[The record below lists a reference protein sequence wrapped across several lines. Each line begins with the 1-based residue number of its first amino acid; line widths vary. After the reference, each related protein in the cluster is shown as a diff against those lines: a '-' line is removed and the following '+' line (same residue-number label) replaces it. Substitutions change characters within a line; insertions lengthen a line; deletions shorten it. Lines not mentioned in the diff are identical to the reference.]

1 MEFREACREDFE
13 SAVALYED
21 YGNPI
26 PVAHGRDG
34 LAQWNAIIAHPGTT
48 VHVAVLD
55 GRLIAAATLHILPN
69 MTYGGRPYAFIE
81 NVITARDHRG
91 KGVGRRVMERAVE
104 TAWAADVYKI
114 MLLTGQDRADGA
126 VRRFYE
132 SLGFSAEEKHG
143 MTLRRLPP
151 RKD

>member
-1 MEFREACREDFE
+1 MEFREARVEDFE
-13 SAVALYED
+13 SAVALYKD

-26 PVAHGRDG
+26 PVAHGVDG
-34 LAQWNAIIAHPGTT
+34 LARWTAIVTHPGTT
-48 VHVAVLD
+48 VHVAALD
-55 GRLIAAATLHILPN
+55 GRLVAAATLHILPN

-81 NVITARDHRG
+81 NVITARDQRG
-91 KGVGRRVMERAVE
+91 KGIGHQVMEKAIE

-132 SLGFSAEEKHG
+132 KLGFSAEEKHG

-151 RKD
+151 RDS

>member
-1 MEFREACREDFE
+1 MELREASSEDFE
-13 SAVALYED
+13 AAVALYED

-26 PVAHGRDG
+26 PVAHGQDG
-34 LAQWNAIIAHPGTT
+34 LARWNAIVTHPGTT

-81 NVITARDHRG
+81 NVITARDLRG
-91 KGVGRRVMERAVE
+91 KGIGLQVMEKAIE
-104 TAWAADVYKI
+104 AAWAANVYKI

-132 SLGFSAEEKHG
+132 KLGFSAEEKHG